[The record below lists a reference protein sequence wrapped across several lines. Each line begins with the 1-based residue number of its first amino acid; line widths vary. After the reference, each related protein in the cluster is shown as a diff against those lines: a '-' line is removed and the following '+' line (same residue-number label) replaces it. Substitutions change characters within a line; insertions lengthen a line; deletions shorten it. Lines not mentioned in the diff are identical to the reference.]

1 MKPITNN
8 EVNYYIDRIYDEYP
22 FLKKLGINYLTTVQ
36 NNEVLAFVSYP
47 KEDDMFRQLII
58 LWPRYTDLDSC
69 YHKPTRLY
77 PIKIKR
83 TVYNEIIESP
93 KVDIKNKPIVLHSES
108 LESILNSYYTNH
120 DVLVCL
126 GPVE

>member
-8 EVNYYIDRIYDEYP
+8 ELNYYINRIYDEYP
-22 FLKKLGINYLTTVQ
+22 FLKKLGIHYLTTVQ

-47 KEDDMFRQLII
+47 KEDGMFRQLII
-58 LWPRYTDLDSC
+58 LWPRYTDLDG
-69 YHKPTRLY
+69 YYRKPTRIY
-77 PIKIKR
+77 PVKIKR

-93 KVDIKNKPIVLHSES
+93 EFDIKSRPIVLYSKR
-108 LESILNSYYTNH
+108 LENILNRYYINR

>member
-8 EVNYYIDRIYDEYP
+8 ELNYYIDRIYDEYP

-47 KEDDMFRQLII
+47 KEDGMFRQLII
-58 LWPRYTDLDSC
+58 LWPRYTDLDG
-69 YHKPTRLY
+69 YYRKPTRIY
-77 PIKIKR
+77 PVKIKR
-83 TVYNEIIESP
+83 TVYNEIIKSP
-93 KVDIKNKPIVLHSES
+93 EFDIKSKPIVLQSENF
-108 LESILNSYYTNH
+108 ENILNGHYINH

>member
-1 MKPITNN
+1 MKPITKN
-8 EVNYYIDRIYDEYP
+8 ELNYYIDRIYDEYP
-22 FLKKLGINYLTTVQ
+22 FLKTLGIHYLTTVQ

-47 KEDDMFRQLII
+47 KEDGMFRQLII
-58 LWPRYTDLDSC
+58 LWPRYTDLDG
-69 YHKPTRLY
+69 YYRKPTRIY
-77 PIKIKR
+77 PVKIKR

-93 KVDIKNKPIVLHSES
+93 EFAIKSKPIVLHSES
-108 LESILNSYYTNH
+108 LESILNRYYINH